1 MLTVNETAWPPRC
14 GPKAARCCRR
24 ACRTPAETG
33 AAAKLTEHLNG
44 AALQYPPLV
53 IDAAGN
59 VTVAWEDT
67 GTPNASVLLVAGY
80 RNGAWSTST
89 ADPQDGTWPA
99 LAVNAAGAMALVW
112 QGFAANIGSQ
122 IQSSFIR
129 RKP

>member
-1 MLTVNETAWPPRC
+1 M
-14 GPKAARCCRR
+14 
-24 ACRTPAETG
+24 
-33 AAAKLTEHLNG
+33 
-44 AALQYPPLV
+44 

-122 IQSSFIR
+122 IQSSFYT
-129 RKP
+129 PGP